1 MRSDVDEREQ
11 LVAKLRESGVRYLR
25 PTDARA
31 DESKSLNTLDLLTRL
46 AESDDPRLRH
56 SLIGLFI
63 LHPEWSDIAQH
74 LAALLKGSAHTELIA
89 HYMAAVYLQRM
100 WRTRLGFYLLEVQL
114 LPDLFSSQLSLP
126 SPEDRFGKTGLRAL
140 ANWHAAQLGT
150 VFNYLSAYEK
160 VMDLL
165 FEQLKQEARSHEPA

>member
-1 MRSDVDEREQ
+1 MRSDLNEHDQ
-11 LVAKLRESGVRYLR
+11 LVAKLRESGVRYLV

-63 LHPEWSDIAQH
+63 LHPEWSDVAQH
-74 LAALLKGSAHTELIA
+74 LAALLKGSAYTELIA

-100 WRTRLGFYLLEVQL
+100 WRTRLGFYLEVHL
-114 LPDLFSSQLSLP
+114 LPDLFSDQLGLP
-126 SPEDRFGKTGLRAL
+126 SPEIRFGKTGLHAL
-140 ANWHAAQLGT
+140 AKWHADQLGT

-160 VMDLL
+160 TIDLL

>member
-1 MRSDVDEREQ
+1 MRTDLNEHDQ
-11 LVAKLRESGVRYLR
+11 LVAKLRESGVRYLV

-31 DESKSLNTLDLLTRL
+31 DESKSLNTLDLLNRL
-46 AESDDPRLRH
+46 AESGDPRLRH

-63 LHPEWSDIAQH
+63 LHSDWADLAEQ
-74 LAALLKGSAHTELIA
+74 LAASLQGAARIELIA

-100 WRTRLGFYLLEVQL
+100 WRTRLGFYLEVQL
-114 LPDLFSSQLSLP
+114 LPDLFSKQLDLP
-126 SPEDRFGKTGLRAL
+126 SPEIRFGKTGLRAL

-160 VMDLL
+160 AIDLL
-165 FEQLKQEARSHEPA
+165 FEQLKQEAR